1 LPISKEVL
9 VLPSMLLTMIG
20 DIQRVVNLRN
30 ELTVGAILSMDVEH
44 HGTMNKVF
52 FNIPEFYDGKGFSS
66 PANWNFHD
74 V

>member
-1 LPISKEVL
+1 
-9 VLPSMLLTMIG
+9 
-20 DIQRVVNLRN
+20 
-30 ELTVGAILSMDVEH
+30 MDVEH

-52 FNIPEFYDGKGFSS
+52 FNIAEFYDGKGFSS